1 MEQIASDKARKN
13 LRELLDRVMK
23 GETIIITRYG
33 RPEVIMV
40 PPEVWE
46 RMQAEKEQL
55 QGMVAEHGKNIYGYV
70 DATTMNRKQR
80 NMLTR

>member
-13 LRELLDRVMK
+13 LRALLDRVMK

-33 RPEVIMV
+33 RPEVVMV

-46 RMQAEKEQL
+46 QMQAEKEQL
-55 QGMVAEHGKNIYGYV
+55 QGMVDYKE
-70 DATTMNRKQR
+70 TRKAISDG
-80 NMLTR
+80 N

>member
-13 LRELLDRVMK
+13 LRDLLDRVMK

-33 RPEVIMV
+33 RPEVVMV

-46 RMQAEKEQL
+46 QMQAEKEQL
-55 QGMVAEHGKNIYGYV
+55 QGMVAEHGKSITG
-70 DATTMNRKQR
+70 
-80 NMLTR
+80 